1 MNLRTTSLF
10 LWIPSLFWTLKF
22 LMGLRVVMCNTWSV
36 GRVFVIVLQFL
47 AWLLVLRCAGFHVL
61 LQGKRNAAI
70 SGRPTI
76 CRTVRLLADSVIMVI
91 SICVDHALY
100 TAIPCQNGI
109 LMFVLFVAF
118 DILYCGVVYWS
129 TKDCLS
135 LTLYALKCLKKH
147 E

>member
-1 MNLRTTSLF
+1 MNLRTTLLL

-22 LMGLRVVMCNTWSV
+22 LMGLRVVMCNTWSA
-36 GRVFVIVLQFL
+36 GRAFVIVLQFL
-47 AWLLVLRCAGFHVL
+47 AWSLVLRCAGFHVL
-61 LQGKRNAAI
+61 LRGKRNASI
-70 SGRPTI
+70 SGRHTI
-76 CRTVRLLADSVIMVI
+76 CRIVRFLADSVIMMI
-91 SICVDHALY
+91 SICVDHALHA
-100 TAIPCQNGI
+100 AIPCLNGI

-129 TKDCLS
+129 TKDCPS